1 VICERGTKG
10 GEERGEEVKIMDER
24 TSFRSGMGD
33 SVYGNQAG
41 SMRGRI
47 FPRKRPFVSI
57 LAYGFVA
64 GLLILIIVMLAIT
77 PDPAWMQGD
86 PNESAVGALHP
97 YEVHDGRLHQL
108 ASVPSAGLS
117 QRQVEHIQQV
127 RLRSGTIPRLRTAV
141 ALAVAR
147 RPRPA
152 FETPRCPRADS

>member
-1 VICERGTKG
+1 VRGG
-10 GEERGEEVKIMDER
+10 RGRRGEERGEEFKIMDER

-108 ASVPSAGLS
+108 ASVPSVGLN

-127 RLRSGTIPRLRTAV
+127 RLPSGTINHPHTAV
-141 ALAVAR
+141 AVADA
-147 RPRPA
+147 RPPHPA
-152 FETPRCPRADS
+152 FQTS